1 MVTDVPAYLE
11 GSEPVP
17 ASSARQEPRAV
28 MEITQ
33 PGKGAVSPPGPYSQ
47 VWGVSL
53 LSAYPYIMSLS
64 DHLIA
69 SVWQ

>member
-1 MVTDVPAYLE
+1 MVTDVPAYRE

-53 LSAYPYIMSLS
+53 LSYIMSLS

-69 SVWQ
+69 SAWQ